1 MKYCSNFGL
10 VFEDLILKTSCI
22 ALHLHYNY
30 IFMHLDVYYIC
41 SINCVL
47 VGFDWVEPM
56 MYLLCMS
63 HVHAFSMHLYVFS
76 HFLTI
81 VNCFGAFLIVSF
93 FPVSI
98 FLVALVVSMAPKR
111 KSTPARN
118 SLHFG
123 ASTSSDHAPLSLHFC
138 NDDAHKAFTEKF
150 S

>member
-63 HVHAFSMHLYVFS
+63 HVHALSMHLYVFS
-76 HFLTI
+76 HILTI
-81 VNCFGAFLIVSF
+81 VNCVRAFLIVSF
-93 FPVSI
+93 FP
-98 FLVALVVSMAPKR
+98 LDR
-111 KSTPARN
+111 KSVV
-118 SLHFG
+118 
-123 ASTSSDHAPLSLHFC
+123 
-138 NDDAHKAFTEKF
+138 
-150 S
+150 